1 MTPATTNYDAGDI
14 TVLEGLEAVRRRPGM
29 YIGSTGPRGLHHLV
43 YEVVDNSVNEALAGY
58 CDRVEI
64 TLNPDGSCT
73 VSDNGRGIP
82 VAPMA
87 DQGGRSAL
95 EVVMTVLHAGG
106 KFGGDGYKVSGGLH
120 GVGISV
126 VNALSEWLVAE
137 VRRDGGVFVQRYAI
151 GEPQG
156 PVERDGQA
164 SDTGTTVT
172 LPPGPGHLRGAGLRL
187 RDPRA
192 APARDRVPHEGP
204 GGAAGQPARRGPRGR
219 VPLRGRH
226 PRLRQPPQR
235 DPRPAAPRRRLH
247 RGRRR
252 RRAPW
257 RSPSSGPAAYSEAVY
272 TFANNINTHE
282 GGTHLTGF
290 RTALTRTLNDYA
302 RAKGLLKEKD
312 DNLEGPD
319 AREGLTAIISLK
331 LREPQFE
338 GQTKTKL
345 GNSEIAGF
353 VNAAL
358 TQGLAEY
365 LEEHPAEAR
374 TICGKAINAAQA
386 RQAARKAR
394 DLARRKGAMDS
405 TNLPGK
411 LADCSDRDPE
421 NTELFLVEGDSAGGS
436 AIMARQSSFQ
446 AILPLRGKIIN
457 VEKARIDKVLSN
469 AEIQAMITAMGTGID
484 EDFELA
490 KARYHKLIIMT
501 DADVDGAHIRT
512 LILTFLFRHM
522 RGLIEEGFVYI
533 ACPPLYKVKQG
544 NQEQYIEKESEL
556 EDWLLERNLG
566 DLGLEDAAGD
576 VQRPHQGALPALP
589 ARAQGARGVGR
600 QPARHL
606 RRGDDRV
613 PAGATAS
620 SRPSRPT
627 SRTWAARSTRRPTS
641 GPTLTVEGVNPDGQ
655 GLLARSVQTRTG
667 EARTVRIPL
676 EIYRTRELAGL
687 RGARARLR
695 ELVGTPPFRITR
707 GARSRTAATYEALRT
722 AGARP
727 VPRGRA
733 AEPLQGPG
741 RDEQRAAL
749 GDHDGPR
756 AAHPPARDHGGR
768 GRRRRAVREADGRQ
782 GGAAAGLHRGQRP
795 QRPVPRC
802 LIRTSPSAGGS
813 GWLSTATAASSRASS
828 SAR

>member
-1 MTPATTNYDAGDI
+1 VTPATTRYDAGDI

-43 YEVVDNSVNEALAGY
+43 YELVDNSVDEALAGY

-73 VSDNGRGIP
+73 VSDDGRGIP

-106 KFGGDGYKVSGGLH
+106 KFGGEGYKVSGGLH
-120 GVGISV
+120 GVGSSV
-126 VNALSEWLVAE
+126 VNALSESLVAE
-137 VRRDGGVFVQRYAI
+137 VRRDDGLFVQRYAA
-151 GEPQG
+151 GEPLG
-156 PVERDGQA
+156 PVAREGDA
-164 SDTGTTVT
+164 AETGTTITFLPDPDIFEEPDFDFET
-172 LPPGPGHLRGAGLRL
+172 LAQRL
-187 RDPRA
+187 RETAFLTKGLVVRLTD
-192 APARDRVPHEGP
+192 
-204 GGAAGQPARRGPRGR
+204 RRGEGR
-219 VPLRGRH
+219 QVEYHYEGGIRDFVSHLNET
-226 PRLRQPPQR
+226 R
-235 DPRPAAPRRRLH
+235 DPLH
-247 RGRRR
+247 RDIVSLEVEGDEG
-252 RRAPW
+252 ALEVALQW
-257 RSPSSGPAAYSEAVY
+257 TAAYSEAVY

-319 AREGLTAIISLK
+319 TREGLTAIISLK

-345 GNSEIAGF
+345 GNSEITGF
-353 VNAAL
+353 VNAAVTKGL
-358 TQGLAEY
+358 TDY

-374 TICGKAINAAQA
+374 TICGKAVNAAQA

-421 NTELFLVEGDSAGGS
+421 STELFLVEGDSAGGS

-484 EDFELA
+484 EDFDLE

-566 DLGLEDAAGD
+566 DLGLEDAAGSSNGLTKARY
-576 VQRPHQGALPALP
+576 QRFQRALKEHEAWAGNLRATYGTATMEFLQGHGLVEAEPADIEELGQ
-589 ARAQGARGVGR
+589 AVDAASDERAE
-600 QPARHL
+600 
-606 RRGDDRV
+606 
-613 PAGATAS
+613 
-620 SRPSRPT
+620 
-627 SRTWAARSTRRPTS
+627 
-641 GPTLTVEGVNPDGQ
+641 LTVEGVDPDGS
-655 GLLARSVQTRTG
+655 GLTARAVQSRTG

-676 EIYRTRELAGL
+676 EVFHTRELAGL

-695 ELVGTPPFRITR
+695 ELVGTPPFRVTR
-707 GARSRTAATYEALRT
+707 GSRSRLAATYDALRT
-722 AGARP
+722 AVLDLCREGVQLSRFKGLGEMNSEQLWETTMDP
-727 VPRGRA
+727 ERRILQRVTMEDEA
-733 AEPLQGPG
+733 AVGELFAKLMGDKVEP
-741 RDEQRAAL
+741 
-749 GDHDGPR
+749 
-756 AAHPPARDHGGR
+756 
-768 GRRRRAVREADGRQ
+768 RRAFIEDNARSVRFLD
-782 GGAAAGLHRGQRP
+782 
-795 QRPVPRC
+795 V
-802 LIRTSPSAGGS
+802 
-813 GWLSTATAASSRASS
+813 
-828 SAR
+828 

>member
-1 MTPATTNYDAGDI
+1 
-14 TVLEGLEAVRRRPGM
+14 M

-43 YEVVDNSVNEALAGY
+43 YEVVDNSVDEALAGE

-95 EVVMTVLHAGG
+95 EVVMTTLHAGG

-137 VRRDGGVFVQRYAI
+137 VHRDGGVFVQRFAA

-156 PVERDGQA
+156 AVERDGRTG
-164 SDTGTTVT
+164 DTGTTVT
-172 LPPGPGHLRGAGLRL
+172 FLPDPDIFEEPDFDFETLAQRL
-187 RDPRA
+187 RETAFLTRGLLVRLVD
-192 APARDRVPHEGP
+192 
-204 GGAAGQPARRGPRGR
+204 RRGEERAVEYHYEGGIR
-219 VPLRGRH
+219 DFVRH
-226 PRLRQPPQR
+226 LNETR
-235 DPRPAAPRRRLH
+235 DALH
-247 RGRRR
+247 RDVVYLEAEG
-252 RRAPW
+252 AEGALEVALQW
-257 RSPSSGPAAYSEAVY
+257 TAAYSEAVY

-319 AREGLTAIISLK
+319 TREGLTAIVSLK
-331 LREPQFE
+331 MREPQFE

-345 GNSEIAGF
+345 GNSEITGF
-353 VNAAL
+353 VNAAV
-358 TQGLAEY
+358 TQGLADY

-374 TICGKAINAAQA
+374 QICGKAINASQA

-405 TNLPGK
+405 TSLPGK
-411 LADCSDRDPE
+411 LADCSDRDPS

-484 EDFELA
+484 EDFDVD

-522 RGLIEEGFVYI
+522 RGLIEDGYVYI

-566 DLGLEDAAGD
+566 DLALEDAAGAA
-576 VQRPHQGALPALP
+576 PP
-589 ARAQGARGVGR
+589 ARANGLTKARYQRFQRALKEHEAWAGNLRATYGAATLEFLQAHGLVEAEPVDIEDLGR
-600 QPARHL
+600 AV
-606 RRGDDRV
+606 DE
-613 PAGATAS
+613 AS
-620 SRPSRPT
+620 DER
-627 SRTWAARSTRRPTS
+627 A
-641 GPTLTVEGVNPDGQ
+641 TLTVEGVDPDAD
-655 GLLARSVQTRTG
+655 GLTARSVQARTG

-676 EIYRTRELAGL
+676 AIYRSRELVGL

-695 ELVGTPPFRITR
+695 ELVGTPPFRISR
-707 GARSRTAATYEALRT
+707 GARSRTAGTYEALRT
-722 AGARP
+722 AVLDLCREGVQLSRFKGLGEMNSEQLWETTMDP
-727 VPRGRA
+727 ERRILQRVTMEDEA
-733 AEPLQGPG
+733 AVGELFAKLMGDKVEP
-741 RDEQRAAL
+741 
-749 GDHDGPR
+749 
-756 AAHPPARDHGGR
+756 
-768 GRRRRAVREADGRQ
+768 RRAFIEDNARSVRFLD
-782 GGAAAGLHRGQRP
+782 
-795 QRPVPRC
+795 V
-802 LIRTSPSAGGS
+802 
-813 GWLSTATAASSRASS
+813 
-828 SAR
+828 

>member
-1 MTPATTNYDAGDI
+1 
-14 TVLEGLEAVRRRPGM
+14 M

-43 YEVVDNSVNEALAGY
+43 YEVVDNSVDEALAGY

-126 VNALSEWLVAE
+126 VNALSESLVAE
-137 VRRDGGVFVQRYAI
+137 VRRDGGLFVQRFAT

-156 PVERDGQA
+156 PVERAGQA
-164 SDTGTTVT
+164 DDTGTTVT
-172 LPPGPGHLRGAGLRL
+172 FLPDPDIFEEPDFDFETLAQRL
-187 RDPRA
+187 RETAFLTRGLVVRLVD
-192 APARDRVPHEGP
+192 
-204 GGAAGQPARRGPRGR
+204 RRGEGR
-219 VPLRGRH
+219 EVEYHYEGGI
-226 PRLRQPPQR
+226 R
-235 DPRPAAPRRRLH
+235 DFVSHLNETRDALH
-247 RGRRR
+247 RDVVFLEVDG
-252 RRAPW
+252 AEGALEVALQW
-257 RSPSSGPAAYSEAVY
+257 TAAYSEAVY

-319 AREGLTAIISLK
+319 TREGLTAILSLK

-345 GNSEIAGF
+345 GNSEITGF
-353 VNAAL
+353 VNAAV

-374 TICGKAINAAQA
+374 TILGKAINAAQA

-484 EDFELA
+484 EDFELT

-566 DLGLEDAAGD
+566 DLGLEDAAGGSNGLTRARYQRFQRALKEHEAWAGNLRATYGTGTMEFLQGHGLVEAEPAD
-576 VQRPHQGALPALP
+576 VEELGAAVD
-589 ARAQGARGVGR
+589 AAS
-600 QPARHL
+600 
-606 RRGDDRV
+606 DDR
-613 PAGATAS
+613 A
-620 SRPSRPT
+620 
-627 SRTWAARSTRRPTS
+627 
-641 GPTLTVEGVNPDGQ
+641 TLTVEGVDPDGT
-655 GLLARSVQTRTG
+655 GLMARSVLARTG

-676 EIYRTRELAGL
+676 EVYRSRELAGL

-695 ELVGTPPFRITR
+695 ELVGTPPFRVTR
-707 GARSRTAATYEALRT
+707 GARSRAAATYDALRT
-722 AGARP
+722 AVLDLCREGVQLSRFKGLGEMNSEQLWETTMDP
-727 VPRGRA
+727 ERRILQRVTMEDEA
-733 AEPLQGPG
+733 AVGELFAKLMGDKVEP
-741 RDEQRAAL
+741 
-749 GDHDGPR
+749 
-756 AAHPPARDHGGR
+756 
-768 GRRRRAVREADGRQ
+768 RRAFIEDNARSVRFLD
-782 GGAAAGLHRGQRP
+782 
-795 QRPVPRC
+795 V
-802 LIRTSPSAGGS
+802 
-813 GWLSTATAASSRASS
+813 
-828 SAR
+828 